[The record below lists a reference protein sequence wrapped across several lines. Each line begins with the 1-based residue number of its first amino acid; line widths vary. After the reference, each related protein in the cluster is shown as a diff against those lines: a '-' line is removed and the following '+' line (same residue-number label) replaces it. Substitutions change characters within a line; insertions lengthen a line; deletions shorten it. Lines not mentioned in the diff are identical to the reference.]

1 MTPILSISP
10 RDYADLTELARTAHT
25 PSLAQ
30 RCEIIL
36 ASASPGAT
44 VASVARTVGTT
55 QATVRRWQDHF
66 RAAGLQGL
74 SDAQRSGA
82 PRQIDTAQR
91 AVILTLHAR
100 GLPSR
105 QIAQETGT
113 SQSSISRIIREASH
127 IPTTR
132 QQQTPP
138 TSTPHSIDQ
147 VIEKLVIALFDS
159 LADEIPLTRFLS
171 ALETVIGAEFS
182 IMLIFTKDSRKPSL
196 VLSEGLP
203 LKGTESYL
211 STYYEKELL
220 NGLQEGKVTTV
231 SDRYTREELHKTD
244 FYRQYLVQ
252 FGVGYI
258 LGIDIGTVR
267 GISGKIRLVRQE
279 HKQDF
284 SPRERAI
291 CQGLVPY
298 LRSALTLFVQRVD
311 MEAEKEALSLTVSGM
326 SVGSVMVDADGR
338 ILEANPPAQAILK
351 QRDGLFTTAGKVTL
365 HNPGQARE
373 LQDLIRRNAEASMD
387 KTTTGMPRAMMVDRP
402 SGREGIS
409 LLVRPARDCS
419 QNKLAIRPAALIH
432 LIDPAQPRGTMINAL
447 IELFGLTPAEA
458 KVALSLSNGHSIGE
472 TAEANETS
480 RNTVRSQVRSIFS
493 KMGVNRQSQLIRTTL
508 ISVALFSM
516 HEREGQHGNG
526 FSQT

>member
-1 MTPILSISP
+1 MTPILSISA
-10 RDYADLTELARTAHT
+10 RDHADLTELARTAHT
-25 PSLAQ
+25 ASLTQ

-44 VASVARTVGTT
+44 IASIARTLGTT

-66 RAAGLQGL
+66 RAAGLEGL
-74 SDAQRSGA
+74 ADAQRPGA
-82 PRQIDTAQR
+82 PRQISDVQR
-91 AVILTLHAR
+91 TFILNLHAR
-100 GLPSR
+100 GISSR
-105 QIAQETGT
+105 QISNETGI
-113 SQSSISRIIREASH
+113 SQTSISRIIREARH
-127 IPTTR
+127 
-132 QQQTPP
+132 QPP
-138 TSTPHSIDQ
+138 QPVIAPAAPALPIEK
-147 VIEKLVIALFDS
+147 VIEKLVVTLFDS
-159 LADEIPLTRFLS
+159 LSDEIPLTRFLS
-171 ALETVIGAEFS
+171 ALETTIGSDFS
-182 IMLIFTKDSRKPSL
+182 IMLIFTKDRRKPAL

-220 NGLQEGKVTTV
+220 HGLQEGKVTTV
-231 SDRYTREELHKTD
+231 SDRYTREELHQTD

-252 FGVGYI
+252 YGVGHI

-267 GISGKIRLVRQE
+267 GISGKLRLVRQE

-284 SPRERAI
+284 TPRERAI

-298 LRSALTLFVQRVD
+298 LRSALTLFVQRID

-326 SVGSVMVDADGR
+326 SVGSVMVDIDGH

-373 LQDLIRRNAEASMD
+373 LQDLIRRNAEASTD
-387 KTTTGMPRAMMVDRP
+387 KTATGVPRAMMVDRP

-419 QNKLAIRPAALIH
+419 QNKLAIRPTALIH

-472 TAEANETS
+472 TAETNATS

-516 HEREGQHGNG
+516 HEREGQNTGG
-526 FSQT
+526 FAKG